1 MFPVLQVRLS
11 TCYRGNL
18 WAIQFPIKLYAKYKM
33 QDPVNRKALDYIS
46 LMDRGNVE
54 LPVTVADD

>member
-1 MFPVLQVRLS
+1 
-11 TCYRGNL
+11 
-18 WAIQFPIKLYAKYKM
+18 M